1 MDFLWIK
8 KIYIFIL
15 FFVSVVAAPSPETK
29 AKVVLSGK
37 SLHNV
42 VLLDNV
48 KIISIPKHHVDHS
61 SHTVT

>member
-1 MDFLWIK
+1 MK
-8 KIYIFIL
+8 KNIICI
-15 FFVSVVAAPSPETK
+15 FFVSVVAAPAPETK

-37 SLHNV
+37 SLHNM

>member
-1 MDFLWIK
+1 MNFLK
-8 KIYIFIL
+8 NYILYFIFL
-15 FFVSVVAAPSPETK
+15 VSVVAAPAPETK

-37 SLHNV
+37 SLHNW

-61 SHTVT
+61 SHAVT